1 MLEGQPLLPGTVAGD
16 KEAKIKMHIRTALA
30 AARAMQAIELK
41 VEPSPED
48 LVSLEDVVMP
58 YLDDKLKNTI
68 DSKDHSVFTNL
79 TQFYEKRYTADM
91 RALNVLDPD
100 EITRVTEYGKEIV
113 AFVERIERNQF
124 AYTIKDKD
132 TSNSKNNMISQ
143 NKIVLTSIFRVCLL
157 RYQSI

>member
-1 MLEGQPLLPGTVAGD
+1 MLEGQPLVLGTVAGD
-16 KEAKIKMHIRTALA
+16 KEAKIKMHVRIALA
-30 AARAMQAIELK
+30 AARAMHAIEIK
-41 VEPSPED
+41 AEPSPED
-48 LVSLEDVVMP
+48 LVSLEDVLMP

-113 AFVERIERNQF
+113 AFVERIEQNQF

-132 TSNSKNNMISQ
+132 SSNSKNSMISS
-143 NKIVLTSIFRVCLL
+143 NRLC
-157 RYQSI
+157 